1 MNLFDSL
8 GLYNTYMV
16 HVDTFPLGLY
26 LKFCYV
32 TNDMIMYQGLGIIL
46 GGAIANPGGASA
58 PLRPPLD

>member
-46 GGAIANPGGASA
+46 GGGNS
-58 PLRPPLD
+58 